1 MNIKFIGPQIEKR
14 YLQFGLDNTTATYQR
29 LLEKYL
35 EDLSLNI
42 YFIYLDDILY
52 FPKLLK
58 NMLKNCKTN
67 VDVSECKFETFT

>member
-14 YLQFGLDNTTATYQR
+14 YLQFGLANTTATYQR

-52 FPKLLK
+52 FQKTFEEHVKKLQNK
-58 NMLKNCKTN
+58 CGCIR
-67 VDVSECKFETFT
+67 VQI